1 MDFDLD
7 FATSGCFDQEG
18 NSLDAFENEL
28 LRDEKSGVQYQPNEL
43 VPESAGK
50 ACEPEVFVHQS
61 REQLQLELFG
71 EPISSESSESQ
82 PEVPESGIPPR
93 PETPIQMKAHQ
104 LETFS
109 GNEVRQQ
116 TTQPLAQKQLT
127 PFHRRPVPQKP
138 EVAAYKM
145 EKSEIQ
151 SEMTRRQPQVRSR
164 QPEAVCRQPEATR
177 LQPQVTNLQPEA
189 GSSQP
194 ETTNRQPEV
203 TSHQPEAASR
213 QPETKNR
220 QLKVTSSQPEAIC
233 RQPEATRRQP
243 KVSSHQPEAANPQP
257 ETTNRQLEVTSHHP
271 EAICRQHETICR
283 QQEMT
288 RRQPLVTNRQP
299 EVASRQPESTNRQP
313 EVTRGTSASNQFE
326 PKSMKSKSRKVL
338 QPITNRQKKRKHHP
352 SSSSDSSMNQ
362 NQKHAH
368 HMRKRTKK
376 LANFLDQLRSLVD
389 VPHDTCQ
396 SQTLLQTVKHITNSQ
411 QENSRLLSHNRTLE
425 SENRLL
431 KLRVSSLER
440 KLAKVSE
447 R

>member
-18 NSLDAFENEL
+18 NSLDAFETEL

-61 REQLQLELFG
+61 REQLEIELFG
-71 EPISSESSESQ
+71 MPISSESSESQ
-82 PEVPESGIPPR
+82 PEVPESETPPR
-93 PETPIQMKAHQ
+93 PELPIQKEAHQLEAHQ
-104 LETFS
+104 LETFP

-116 TTQPLAQKQLT
+116 RTQPLAQKHLT

-138 EVAAYKM
+138 EVAAYKN

-151 SEMTRRQPQVRSR
+151 PEMIRRQPQVTSR
-164 QPEAVCRQPEATR
+164 QPEAIRRQQETTRCQPLVTHRQPEA
-177 LQPQVTNLQPEA
+177 A
-189 GSSQP
+189 SHQP

-203 TSHQPEAASR
+203 TSHQPEATRRQPQVANR
-213 QPETKNR
+213 QPE
-220 QLKVTSSQPEAIC
+220 VTSHQPEAFY
-233 RQPEATRRQP
+233 RQSEATRRQP
-243 KVSSHQPEAANPQP
+243 QVA
-257 ETTNRQLEVTSHHP
+257 
-271 EAICRQHETICR
+271 
-283 QQEMT
+283 
-288 RRQPLVTNRQP
+288 NRQP
-299 EVASRQPESTNRQP
+299 ETTNRQP
-313 EVTRGTSASNQFE
+313 EVTRGMSASNQIE
-326 PKSMKSKSRKVL
+326 PKSLKSKSRKAL

-396 SQTLLQTVKHITNSQ
+396 SQTLLQTIKHITNSQ
-411 QENSRLLSHNRTLE
+411 QEKSRLLSHNRTLE